1 MSAISDSTSTND
13 IDLSVSGTL
22 NASRDLVFK
31 AWTEPERLKQWW
43 SPVLEADIRPGGAWR
58 AEVRNPDGSGSWSH
72 GEYREIVA
80 PERIVY
86 TFAWD
91 ATDSAETI
99 ITVTLA
105 DDDGKTSLTAQQGPF
120 ATPEDRDSHAQG
132 WNVAFDELAAY
143 VASASGGA

>member
-13 IDLSVSGTL
+13 IELSV
-22 NASRDLVFK
+22 NRVMEAPRDLVFK

-43 SPVLEADIRPGGAWR
+43 SPVLEADIRPARPRR
-58 AEVRNPDGSGSWSH
+58 AEVRNPDGSGAWSH

-91 ATDSAETI
+91 ANDRAETTV
-99 ITVTLA
+99 TVTLA
-105 DDDGKTSLTAQQGPF
+105 DDDGKTSLTAHQGLF

-143 VASASGGA
+143 LASASGGA

>member
-1 MSAISDSTSTND
+1 MSSTSDSTSTND
-13 IDLSVSGTL
+13 IELTVNRALD
-22 NASRDLVFK
+22 APRDLVFR
-31 AWTEPERLKQWW
+31 AWTEPARLKQWW

-91 ATDSAETI
+91 ATDSAETV

-105 DDDGKTSLTAQQGPF
+105 DDGGKTNLTAQQGPF
-120 ATPEDRDSHAQG
+120 ATQEDRDNHAEG
-132 WNVAFDELAAY
+132 WNVALDELAAY
-143 VASASGGA
+143 LSSAGGEA

>member
-1 MSAISDSTSTND
+1 M
-13 IDLSVSGTL
+13 
-22 NASRDLVFK
+22 
-31 AWTEPERLKQWW
+31 
-43 SPVLEADIRPGGAWR
+43 LEADIRPGGAWR

-143 VASASGGA
+143 LASASGGA

>member
-1 MSAISDSTSTND
+1 MNRPLANPAI
-13 IDLSVSGTL
+13 
-22 NASRDLVFK
+22 K

-43 SPVLEADIRPGGAWR
+43 SPVLEADVRPGGAWR
-58 AEVRNPDGSGSWSH
+58 AEVRNPDGSGAWSH
-72 GEYREIVA
+72 GAYREVVA

-91 ATDSAETI
+91 ATDTSETVV
-99 ITVTLA
+99 TVTLA
-105 DDDGKTSLTAQQGPF
+105 DDGGKTNLTAQQGPF

-143 VASASGGA
+143 LATGGA